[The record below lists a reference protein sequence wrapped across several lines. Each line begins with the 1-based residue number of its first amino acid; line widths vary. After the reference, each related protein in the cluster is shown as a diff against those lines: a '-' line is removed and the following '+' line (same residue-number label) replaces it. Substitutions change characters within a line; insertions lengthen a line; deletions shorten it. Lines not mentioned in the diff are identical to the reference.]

1 MLKPTYQDIDP
12 VETEE
17 WVDSLDE
24 VIQRSGPE
32 RAAHLLEVLHAKAAT
47 AGVEPPGSLTTPYV
61 NTIPVDRQPEFPGDT
76 AMERRIK
83 SIIRWNA
90 MVMVMRAKN
99 DVGGHISTYASAAT
113 LLEVGFNHFFRG
125 HEHPEGPDFVYFQ
138 GHASPGVYA
147 RSFLEGRFNETH
159 LKNFRHEMGPGGGL
173 SSYPHPWLMPDYWQ
187 FPTVSMGLG
196 PITALYHARFLKY
209 LEYRGLKDTSN
220 SHVWCYI
227 GDGELDEP
235 ETLGPIHLASRDNL
249 DNLIYVV
256 NCNLQRLDGPV
267 RGNGKVIQE
276 MESFF
281 KGAGWNVIKC
291 IWGSDW
297 DPFLAADKDGLLV
310 RRMGEILDG
319 DYQKYV
325 VEDAEYFL
333 DHFCGPYPQ
342 LRELLGQAP
351 TDRVHRL
358 RRGGHDPRKVYAA
371 YKSAVDHVGAPTVV
385 LAKTVKGYGL
395 GEGGEGFNTA
405 HQIKKIQEDEKRLR
419 VLKMFRDR
427 FEIPIA
433 DDKLDELPFYHP
445 SPNSPEVKYAL
456 DRRRELGGFV
466 PARKPAKK
474 PLETPK
480 LEEFNKIL
488 EGSPKDVSTTQAFV
502 GVLSTLLR
510 NKAVG
515 KQVIPIVPDEART
528 FGMEGLM
535 STYGIWSPHGQ
546 LYSPVDAETMAPY
559 REAKNGQAFEE
570 GINEAGA
577 MSTFI
582 AAASSYANHGIPTI
596 PFYIYY
602 SMFGFQRVGDQIW
615 LAGDQR
621 CRGFLLGATAGRTT
635 LNGEGLQ
642 HQDGHSHLAASA
654 VPNCVAYDP
663 AFGFELA
670 VIIQDGIR
678 RMYQENEDVLY
689 YITLYNEKHVQPPM
703 PKNVVEGIL
712 KGMYKF
718 RSVDAAAPKTKSW
731 VRLLGSGP
739 IFAQG
744 VLEAQKLL
752 AEKFGVSS
760 DAYSVTSYKELRRE
774 ALAADRWNMLHPTQ
788 PARTSYVQK
797 ALGAS
802 GGPVVAAS
810 DNVRLVAEQISPWVN
825 GGMTVLGTDGFG
837 RSESR
842 QTLRRHFEVDAPFIA
857 FAALS
862 ALARRGEYPEAE
874 LPKALAALEID
885 PEKLNP
891 LTA

>member
-1 MLKPTYQDIDP
+1 MLKPIHQDIDP
-12 VETEE
+12 IETEE

-32 RAAHLLEVLHAKAAT
+32 RAAHLLEALHVVAAKQ
-47 AGVEPPGSLTTPYV
+47 GVDAPGAFTTPYV
-61 NTIPVDRQPEFPGDT
+61 NTVPVDRQPEFPGDI

-125 HEHPEGPDFVYFQ
+125 PDHPEGQDFIYFQ

-147 RSFLEGRFNETH
+147 RSFLEGRFDETK
-159 LKNFRHEMGPGGGL
+159 LKNFRHEMAPGGGL

-196 PITALYHARFLKY
+196 PITSLYHARFLRY

-220 SHVWCYI
+220 QRVWCFI

-249 DNLIYVV
+249 DNLVYVV

-281 KGAGWNVIKC
+281 KGAGWNVVKC
-291 IWGSDW
+291 IWGSEW
-297 DPFLAADKDGLLV
+297 DPLLEADKDGLLV

-325 VEDAEYFL
+325 VSDGEYFM

-342 LRELLGQAP
+342 LRELMSTVP
-351 TDRVHRL
+351 IEKVHHL

-371 YKSAVDHVGAPTVV
+371 YKAAVDHVGAPTVV
-385 LAKTVKGYGL
+385 LVKTVKGYGL

-405 HQIKKIQEDEKRLR
+405 HQIKKIQEDEKRIR
-419 VLKMFRDR
+419 VMKAFRDR
-427 FEIPIA
+427 FEIPIKDA
-433 DDKLDELPFYHP
+433 DLDSLPFYHP
-445 SPNSPEVKYAL
+445 GKDSPEAKYI
-456 DRRRELGGFV
+456 RERREKLGGFV
-466 PARKPAKK
+466 PTRRDPKTKVEA
-474 PLETPK
+474 PK
-480 LEEFNKIL
+480 LEEFNKLL
-488 EGSPKDVSTTQAFV
+488 EGSPKDLSTTQVFV
-502 GVLSTLLR
+502 GALGLLLR
-510 NKAVG
+510 NKAIG

-546 LYSPVDAETMAPY
+546 NYSPVDSETLAPY

-582 AAASSYANHGIPTI
+582 AAASSYVNHGIPTI

-602 SMFGFQRVGDQIW
+602 SMFGFQRIGDQIW

-621 CRGFLLGATAGRTT
+621 CKGFLLGATAGRTT

-663 AFGFELA
+663 AFGYELA

-689 YITLYNEKHVQPPM
+689 YITLYNEKHLQPPM
-703 PKNVVEGIL
+703 PKDSIPGIL
-712 KGMYKF
+712 KGIYKF
-718 RSVDAAAPKTKSW
+718 RSADATSPKSKKR
-731 VRLLGSGP
+731 VRLLGSGAIMP
-739 IFAQG
+739 G
-744 VLEAQKLL
+744 VLEAQKML

-760 DAYSVTSYKELRRE
+760 DVYSVTSYKELRRE
-774 ALAADRWNMLHPTQ
+774 ALDADRWNFLHPTE
-788 PARTSYVQK
+788 PAKTSYVQEL
-797 ALGAS
+797 LGKED
-802 GGPVVAAS
+802 GPIVSAS
-810 DNVRLVAEQISPWVN
+810 DNVRLVAEQIAPWTN
-825 GGMTVLGTDGFG
+825 GRMTVLGTDGFG

-842 QTLRRHFEVDAPFIA
+842 QTLRRHFEVDAPFVA

-862 ALARRGEYPEAE
+862 ALARQGEYPQSE
-874 LPKALAALEID
+874 LAAALASLEID

-891 LTA
+891 MSA

>member
-12 VETEE
+12 IETEE

-32 RAAHLLEVLHAKAAT
+32 RAAHLLEALNVKAAKA
-47 AGVEPPGSLTTPYV
+47 GVDTPGGLVTPYI
-61 NTIPVDRQPEFPGDT
+61 NTIPVDRQPEFPGDI

-125 HEHPEGPDFVYFQ
+125 PDHPEGADFVYFQ
-138 GHASPGVYA
+138 GHASPGVYS
-147 RSFLEGRFNETH
+147 RSFLEGRFDETK
-159 LKNFRHEMGPGGGL
+159 LKNFRHEMAPGGGL

-196 PITALYHARFLKY
+196 PITALYHARFLRY

-220 SHVWCYI
+220 SRVWCYI

-281 KGAGWNVIKC
+281 KGAGWNVVKC

-297 DPFLAADKDGLLV
+297 DPLLAADKDGLLV

-325 VEDAEYFL
+325 VEDSEYFL
-333 DHFCGPYPQ
+333 DHFSGPYPQ
-342 LRELLGQAP
+342 LRELLGSVPA
-351 TDRVHRL
+351 DRLHRL
-358 RRGGHDPRKVYAA
+358 KRGGHDPRKVYAA

-405 HQIKKIQEDEKRLR
+405 HQIKKITDDKRGR
-419 VLKMFRDR
+419 VLRGFRDR
-427 FEIPIA
+427 FEIPLT
-433 DDKLDELPFYHP
+433 DDQLDDLPFYHP
-445 SPNSPEVKYAL
+445 GENSPEAKYIRE
-456 DRRRELGGFV
+456 RRRELGGFV
-466 PARKPAKK
+466 PSRKVTKTSVEA
-474 PLETPK
+474 PK
-480 LEEFNKIL
+480 LEEFNKLL
-488 EGSPKDVSTTQAFV
+488 EGAPKDLSTTQSFV

-510 NKAVG
+510 NKAIG
-515 KQVIPIVPDEART
+515 KQVVPIVPDEART

-577 MSTFI
+577 MSTFV
-582 AAASSYANHGIPTI
+582 AAASSYANHGVPLV

-602 SMFGFQRVGDQIW
+602 SMFGFQRVGDLMW

-642 HQDGHSHLAASA
+642 HQDGHGHLAAA
-654 VPNCVAYDP
+654 GIPNYVAYDP

-678 RMYQENEDVLY
+678 RMYLNNEDVLY

-703 PKNVVEGIL
+703 PKDSVEGIV

-718 RSVDAAAPKTKSW
+718 RSMDAASPKSKKR

-739 IFAQG
+739 ILAQC
-744 VLEAQKLL
+744 VLSAQQML

-760 DAYSVTSYKELRRE
+760 DVYSVTSYTELRRE

-788 PARTSYVQK
+788 PAKTSYVQK
-797 ALGAS
+797 TLTAGD
-802 GGPVVAAS
+802 GPVIAAS
-810 DNVRLVAEQISPWVN
+810 DNVRLVAEQIAPWVN
-825 GGMTVLGTDGFG
+825 ALFTVLGTDGFG

-842 QTLRRHFEVDAPFIA
+842 QTLRRHFEIDANFVA

-862 ALARRGEYPEAE
+862 TLARQGDYPEAE

-891 LTA
+891 MTA